1 MDFLKRSTY
10 NYYLPE
16 ELIAQ
21 EPVEPRDSSRLLV
34 CDNGTVSHRHFYD
47 ITEYLEPGDLLV
59 INNSKVIPARLWAK
73 RESGA
78 LIEVVLLEQKS
89 DGVWEAL
96 TRPGKKT
103 HPGTVLDFG
112 ELLKGE
118 VLDTVEGGNRIIKFE
133 YDRTKTFFEVLDII
147 GNMPLPPYIHK
158 KLDDKS
164 RYQTVYAK
172 TEGSAAAPTAGLH
185 FTQELLDKIRAKGV
199 NIATVMLHVG
209 LGTFRPVKTEDLSEH
224 KMHSEFYSISDE
236 TAQMIIKTKQ
246 NGKKVIAVGTTS
258 CRTLEGAFAKE
269 GQIKQS
275 SGYTD
280 IFIYPGYKFNVIDS
294 IITNFHLPES
304 TLIMLICALYGYENT
319 MEAYQEAIQEKYRFF
334 SFGDAMFIKGGK
346 NE

>member
-10 NYYLPE
+10 NYFLPE

-34 CDNGTVSHRHFYD
+34 CREGTLTHRHFYD
-47 ITEYLEPGDLLV
+47 IIDYLNPGDLLV

-103 HPGTVLDFG
+103 RPGTILDFG

-118 VLDTVEGGNRIIKFE
+118 VIDTVEGGNRIIKFS
-133 YDRTKTFFEVLDII
+133 YDRSKTFFEILDIV

-158 KLDDKS
+158 KLADKN

-185 FTQELLDKIRAKGV
+185 FTPELLEKIRAKGV

-209 LGTFRPVKTEDLSEH
+209 LGTFRPVKTDNLAEH
-224 KMHSEFYSISDE
+224 KMHSEFYSLPQE
-236 TAQMIIKTKQ
+236 TADMILKTKQ
-246 NGKKVIAVGTTS
+246 NGGKVVAVGTTS

-269 GQIKQS
+269 GCIKQS

-294 IITNFHLPES
+294 LITNFHLPES
-304 TLIMLICALYGYENT
+304 TLIMLVCAFYGYD
-319 MEAYQEAIQEKYRFF
+319 EAMAAYKTAVQEKYRFF
-334 SFGDAMFIKGGK
+334 SFGDACLFEGK
-346 NE
+346 KQ